1 MFRNIVRNIMY
12 IIVGF
17 LAVVAIGSIAG
28 FLNDL
33 LLSSSSTFIVIVS
46 VLFLTVV
53 CRWVGKQVIEGQ
65 KEI

>member
-1 MFRNIVRNIMY
+1 MLINIVKNIMY

-53 CRWVGKQVIEGQ
+53 CRWVGKQVIEG
-65 KEI
+65 

>member
-1 MFRNIVRNIMY
+1 MLINIVKNIMY

-28 FLNDL
+28 FLNNL

>member
-1 MFRNIVRNIMY
+1 MLINIVKNILY

-17 LAVVAIGSIAG
+17 LAVVAIGSIAR

-33 LLSSSSTFIVIVS
+33 LLSSSSTFIIIVS

-53 CRWVGKQVIEGQ
+53 CRWVGKQVIEG
-65 KEI
+65 

>member
-1 MFRNIVRNIMY
+1 MFINIVKNIMY

-53 CRWVGKQVIEGQ
+53 CRWVGKQVIEG
-65 KEI
+65 

>member
-53 CRWVGKQVIEGQ
+53 CRWVGKQVIEG
-65 KEI
+65 

>member
-1 MFRNIVRNIMY
+1 MFINIVKNIMY

-28 FLNDL
+28 FLNNL

-53 CRWVGKQVIEGQ
+53 CRWVGKQVIEG
-65 KEI
+65 

>member
-1 MFRNIVRNIMY
+1 MFINIVKNIMY

-33 LLSSSSTFIVIVS
+33 LMSSSSTFIVIVS

-53 CRWVGKQVIEGQ
+53 CRWVGKQVIEG
-65 KEI
+65 

>member
-1 MFRNIVRNIMY
+1 MIINIVKNIMY

-53 CRWVGKQVIEGQ
+53 CRWVGKQVIEG
-65 KEI
+65 